1 MKNHL
6 DTFTFRI
13 LLIITLFLIML
24 LITGFGISC
33 QSQTPAPP
41 VPSPGLPTAPT
52 PGVSPA
58 TPHPLNPPQW
68 SLQYLNINPQQTTAN
83 QPVTITTNVVNTG
96 DEAGNMNIALTINGQ
111 VEQSRMVSVGAHGT
125 QPVKFTVTKAKPGTY
140 AVDIGGQKGSF
151 AVLSAGGTGTTGS
164 KTVGLIALAL
174 IGILIVATVVVLLV
188 RRT

>member
-58 TPHPLNPPQW
+58 TPPQIEVVMEGFAFKPA
-68 SLQYLNINPQQTTAN
+68 QLNIPVGTTVLWYN
-83 QPVTITTNVVNTG
+83 NDSVPHTVTARDNSFESGSLSHG
-96 DEAGNMNIALTINGQ
+96 DSFNYTF
-111 VEQSRMVSVGAHGT
+111 EQSGT
-125 QPVKFTVTKAKPGTY
+125 FEYHCQFHPSMLGK
-140 AVDIGGQKGSF
+140 
-151 AVLSAGGTGTTGS
+151 
-164 KTVGLIALAL
+164 
-174 IGILIVATVVVLLV
+174 IVVE
-188 RRT
+188 